1 MDNEN
6 KGQDARSLL
15 ALAGIE
21 NIRRAVIDGI
31 EYWSV
36 VDTIGWL
43 LNAGSASN
51 ASKYWNKIRVR
62 MTSEGARETLEQI
75 IQIPM
80 KSLDGRHRNTD
91 AMTRSTLLRLV
102 QSVSSPKAEP
112 FKIFLAEAGE
122 EQLIQAEQQDSV
134 EQMRQHYRKLGRE
147 EQWIDARILYLVTRN
162 AWTSEIQMRGVDDS
176 LSIARLTS
184 LLNQRT
190 FDVTTAEHKQVK
202 NLKPSHNLAEH
213 KTRME
218 LILSALGEETATGLH
233 KKHDSQGYNEIER
246 DVKEAGDTAAI
257 ARRAVEQQLGESV
270 VSSQNFLPPPR
281 SRKDQ
286 SSGGQKTLL
295 QPSPLQLPTQPGL
308 FDNPEE

>member
-1 MDNEN
+1 MENEDG
-6 KGQDARSLL
+6 GQDARSLL
-15 ALAGIE
+15 VLAGIE
-21 NIRRAVIDGI
+21 NIRRTFIDGV

-43 LNAGSASN
+43 LNAGSASS
-51 ASKYWNKIRVR
+51 ASKYWNKIRAR
-62 MTSEGARETLEQI
+62 MTSEGARETLAQI

-80 KSLDGRHRNTD
+80 KSQDGRHRNTD
-91 AMTRSTLLRLV
+91 AMTRATLLRLV

-147 EQWIDARILYLVTRN
+147 ERWIDARILYLVTRN
-162 AWTSEIQMRGVDDS
+162 VWTSEIQMRGIDDS

-184 LLNQRT
+184 ILNQQI
-190 FDVTTAEHKQVK
+190 FGVTTAEHKHIK
-202 NLKPSHNLAEH
+202 NLKPNHNLAEH

-233 KKHDSQGYNEIER
+233 QKRDSQGYNEIER

-257 ARRAVEQQLGESV
+257 ARRAVEQQLGEPV

-281 SRKDQ
+281 SRKGQ
-286 SSGGQKTLL
+286 SSPRQIPG
-295 QPSPLQLPTQPGL
+295 QPGL
-308 FDNPEE
+308 FDIPEEEQ